1 MKPHL
6 LTSMMK
12 TVVIFM
18 LTVQV
23 KLILQSEVNPE
34 EPVDSAEVLTEPVSF
49 SSVLYTP
56 PRKKQLKL
64 KKAKVVQRKIFD
76 INSLLERVQEE
87 KQRIIQE

>member
-1 MKPHL
+1 
-6 LTSMMK
+6 
-12 TVVIFM
+12 M

-23 KLILQSEVNPE
+23 KLILQSELNPE
-34 EPVDSAEVLTEPVSF
+34 EPVDSAEVLTEPVAF